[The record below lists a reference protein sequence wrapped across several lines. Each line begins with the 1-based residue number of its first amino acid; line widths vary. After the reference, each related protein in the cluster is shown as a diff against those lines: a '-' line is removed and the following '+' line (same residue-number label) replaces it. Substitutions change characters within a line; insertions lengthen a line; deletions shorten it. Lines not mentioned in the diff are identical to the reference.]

1 MKIFNQT
8 TNISSNAYQIDAN
21 MNLLFIM
28 FFCAFIYLL
37 IKMIIDI
44 LELKFIKKTKR
55 IQKIF

>member
-28 FFCAFIYLL
+28 FFCAFIYLP

-44 LELKFIKKTKR
+44 LELKFIKKTK
-55 IQKIF
+55 